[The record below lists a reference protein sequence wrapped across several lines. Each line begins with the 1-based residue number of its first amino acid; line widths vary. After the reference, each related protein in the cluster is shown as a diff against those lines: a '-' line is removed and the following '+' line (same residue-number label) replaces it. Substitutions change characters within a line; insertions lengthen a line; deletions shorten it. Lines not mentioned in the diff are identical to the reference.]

1 VSGYSEDVVKTREL
15 IGSDFNFIHKPFQ
28 LKDVVMKVRETLDK

>member
-1 VSGYSEDVVKTREL
+1 MDSIKTREL

-28 LKDVVMKVRETLDK
+28 LKELVMKVRETLDK